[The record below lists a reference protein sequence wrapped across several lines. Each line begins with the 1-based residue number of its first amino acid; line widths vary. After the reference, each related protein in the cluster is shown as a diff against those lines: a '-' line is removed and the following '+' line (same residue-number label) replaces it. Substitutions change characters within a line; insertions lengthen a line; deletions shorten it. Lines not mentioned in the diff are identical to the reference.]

1 MYSVLENGRYSKVV
15 PDVLDIPFNDLV
27 SFYIGCSYSFE
38 YALRTSGLPLRHIE
52 SGCNVPGYITD
63 IPCHSAGPFA
73 ANLVVTMRPFPRR
86 LVEKAVDAT
95 ADLHLVHGA
104 PIHIG
109 DPRWIGIKDFAHP
122 DFDDAPVNEDG
133 DVCLFWACGTSAALA
148 LRDASTF
155 VNLITLVHFKKVTSV
170 FHVCVILLTKNCVM
184 TLLVGMFWALS
195 ATQTVKV
202 LIKTQI

>member
-1 MYSVLENGRYSKVV
+1 MFTILELSPTRGTLYQDYVFFFLLIRTDLSMYSVLENGRYSKVV

-109 DPRWIGIKDFAHP
+109 DPR
-122 DFDDAPVNEDG
+122 
-133 DVCLFWACGTSAALA
+133 
-148 LRDASTF
+148 
-155 VNLITLVHFKKVTSV
+155 
-170 FHVCVILLTKNCVM
+170 
-184 TLLVGMFWALS
+184 
-195 ATQTVKV
+195 
-202 LIKTQI
+202 